1 MCLTETGCIL
11 AVSGVSIPCQEIGSQ
26 IKFAADGLA
35 GNSTVGDFGNFSDR
49 LLRQPP
55 KEAWCIKFRHPSLSR
70 VRCAPEGACSV
81 ESSTGESMRRLQA
94 GSQAAS
100 FPSTGR
106 IQATSAGESGM
117 LRMKNGIGGEAV
129 LAMSR
134 AGSDEMIA
142 AVFTK
147 ALESV
152 DVRFKNLDIDPGLDF
167 NAAAYA

>member
-1 MCLTETGCIL
+1 M
-11 AVSGVSIPCQEIGSQ
+11 
-26 IKFAADGLA
+26 
-35 GNSTVGDFGNFSDR
+35 
-49 LLRQPP
+49 
-55 KEAWCIKFRHPSLSR
+55 
-70 VRCAPEGACSV
+70 
-81 ESSTGESMRRLQA
+81 ESFTGESIRRLQA

-100 FPSTGR
+100 FPSTEG

-142 AVFTK
+142 AVLTK

-152 DVRFKNLDIDPGLDF
+152 DVRFKRLDIDPGLDF
-167 NAAAYA
+167 NAAAYLLRDGISCRLH